1 MSMVFKLNRSFERFS
16 IPFKW
21 LNCRFEQSLNVPF
34 DTSKFAMTIAKDV
47 RHHLKNKPYLLEAL
61 EKGIVNLSELSRQI
75 QTELKIQDTSAIK
88 AALRRYSEELQK
100 HKQKREEKVLHLLKR
115 SSIAVFDRKSVMI
128 TAKELDTKT
137 GMKVDLLD
145 KFVYL
150 LDRSDLPERITT
162 LVKHE
167 NCTMIV
173 IHSPEELEATPGV
186 VAFLAT
192 LLAEQNINIVEF
204 ISCWTETIMVVEKK
218 DSLKTYEV
226 ISNIIG

>member
-1 MSMVFKLNRSFERFS
+1 MTVA
-16 IPFKW
+16 
-21 LNCRFEQSLNVPF
+21 QNV
-34 DTSKFAMTIAKDV
+34 
-47 RHHLKNKPYLLEAL
+47 RNYLRNKPYLLEAL

-75 QTELKIQDTSAIK
+75 QTELKSSDTSAIK

-100 HKQKREEKVLHLLKR
+100 HKQKREEKVLALLRR
-115 SSIAVFDRKSVMI
+115 STIAVYDRKSVII
-128 TAKELDTKT
+128 TAKELNSQT
-137 GMKVDLLD
+137 GMKVDLLG
-145 KFVYL
+145 KYVYL
-150 LDRSDLPERITT
+150 LDRGDLPERVSS

-192 LLAEQNINIVEF
+192 LLAEQNVNIIEF
-204 ISCWTETIMVVEKK
+204 TSCWTETIMVVEKK

-226 ISNIIG
+226 LSNLVG

>member
-1 MSMVFKLNRSFERFS
+1 MCHLIHSAA
-16 IPFKW
+16 I
-21 LNCRFEQSLNVPF
+21 
-34 DTSKFAMTIAKDV
+34 MTIAQDV
-47 RHHLKNKPYLLEAL
+47 RNHLRNKPYLLEAL

-75 QTELKIQDTSAIK
+75 QKELKTNDTSAIK

-100 HKQKREEKVLHLLKR
+100 HKQKREEKVLQLLKR
-115 SSIAVFDRKSVMI
+115 STIAVYDRKAVMI
-128 TAKELDTKT
+128 TAKAMSSKT
-137 GMKVDLLD
+137 GMEIDLLG

-150 LDRSDLPERITT
+150 LDRSDLPERIST
-162 LVKHE
+162 LVKHD

-173 IHSPEELEATPGV
+173 VHSPEELEVTPGV

-192 LLAEQNINIVEF
+192 LLAEQNVNIVEF

-226 ISNIIG
+226 LSNMVG

>member
-1 MSMVFKLNRSFERFS
+1 MTVA
-16 IPFKW
+16 
-21 LNCRFEQSLNVPF
+21 QNV
-34 DTSKFAMTIAKDV
+34 
-47 RHHLKNKPYLLEAL
+47 RNHLRNKPYLLEAL

-75 QTELKIQDTSAIK
+75 QKEIKTEDTSAIK

-100 HKQKREEKVLHLLKR
+100 HKQKREEKVLQLLKR
-115 SSIAVFDRKSVMI
+115 SNITVYDRKSVII
-128 TAKELDTKT
+128 TSKEQPSKT
-137 GMKVDLLD
+137 GMKVDLLG

-150 LDRSDLPERITT
+150 LDRSEMPERVNALI
-162 LVKHE
+162 KHD

-192 LLAEQNINIVEF
+192 LLAEQNVNIIEF

-218 DSLKTYEV
+218 DSFKTYEV
-226 ISNIIG
+226 LSNLVG